1 MEKLLEKIKIIVS
14 EVDGIITEGL
24 ISYDELQ
31 NVPFKTF
38 YMKDFEAVNEI
49 RKIIPFVFL
58 SSDNSVTY
66 NLMRSKNIPFFWAPK
81 NKKEKLVEIMK
92 RYDVISAEEVL
103 FIGSTYSDTACVKLI
118 PLSLCPQDAVSDVV
132 NLSSHKLA
140 SISGMGVL
148 TEVYDLL
155 KNEINRRRQCS

>member
-1 MEKLLEKIKIIVS
+1 MKLEDIKLIVS

-49 RKIIPFVFL
+49 RKVIPFVFL

-66 NLMRSKNIPFFWAPK
+66 NLMRSKNIPFYWAPK
-81 NKKEKLVEIMK
+81 NKKDKLVEIMK
-92 RYDVISAEEVL
+92 RYGVISPERVL
-103 FIGSTYSDTACVKLI
+103 FIGSTYSDLDCVKMV
-118 PLSLCPQDAVSDVV
+118 PLSLCPADAVTDVKLLV
-132 NLSSHKLA
+132 SSTLV

-148 TEVYDLL
+148 TEVHDLL
-155 KNEINRRRQCS
+155 KGEMHRRKQCS